1 MKKRIKVL
9 FLFVLLFV
17 PNIVLADADDTK
29 CSNVIDTL
37 DSYKVS
43 VSKLESIDC
52 ENAVITEDIKE
63 CNKNSLNRSLSLSKL
78 MQYNDSMPE
87 CINSEIENIIK
98 ENENSCTGVF
108 DSSLKKL
115 TNNYLKIFYI
125 IAPFLLII
133 FGSVDLF
140 KILAMTSTEMANK
153 SKKDLR
159 KRVIAFVLL
168 YLTPMMVNFIISLNG
183 SDYNLSGNAYVCK
196 NNVYYEKGEAKYIG
210 LAQVSQRFLSNINI
224 NSLTGKG
231 SSSIPIGAWHN
242 DWFQGDERWGSIM
255 YGSDT
260 MAESACGS
268 LATSIV
274 CAHYK
279 NDDSPSSYCYP
290 PNTAKELESKGYV
303 TYRSSYGIVLFFN
316 EWHKDVG
323 VKVSNPVYLDDAN
336 FQSMPL
342 DELDAVLAR
351 GGACIADYEHFVKY
365 DGRSVWT
372 NGGHYITIIAGN
384 QRDGYRV
391 ADSNGFHE
399 TGGGGIS
406 EWAPYR
412 EHVFEAK
419 YIAYPW
425 YYYFIEK
432 VN

>member
-1 MKKRIKVL
+1 MKKRIKVI
-9 FLFVLLFV
+9 FLFVLLLL
-17 PNIVLADADDTK
+17 PNVVLAEEKDTS
-29 CSNVIDTL
+29 CSKVIQTL
-37 DSYKVS
+37 DDYKVA

-52 ENAVITEDIKE
+52 NNAVNTADIKE
-63 CNKNSLNRSLSLSKL
+63 CNKNSLNRSYSLSKL
-78 MQYNDSMPE
+78 LQYSEDYPD
-87 CINSEIENIIK
+87 CTTSEIEKIID
-98 ENENSCTGVF
+98 ENGSSCSGVF
-108 DSSLKKL
+108 DSSLKKV
-115 TNNYLKIFYI
+115 TNNYLRIFYI

-140 KILAMTSTEMANK
+140 KILAMTSAEMANK
-153 SKKDLR
+153 AKKDLI

-168 YLTPMMVNFIISLNG
+168 YLTPTIVNFIISLNG
-183 SDYNLSGNAYVCK
+183 SEYNLKGNNYVCK
-196 NNVYYEKGEAKYIG
+196 NTVYYEKSEAKYMTLGQI
-210 LAQVSQRFLSNINI
+210 SQRFLSNIDI
-224 NSLTGKG
+224 NSFNRSS
-231 SSSIPIGAWHN
+231 SSSIPVGEWHN
-242 DWFQGDERWGSIM
+242 DWFQGDSRWGSIS
-255 YGSDT
+255 YGGET
-260 MAESACGS
+260 MASSACGS

-303 TYRSSYGIVLFFN
+303 TFRSSYGIPLFFN

-323 VKVSNPVYLDDAN
+323 VKVSNPVYLKDEN
-336 FQSMPL
+336 FESMPL

-391 ADSNGFHE
+391 ADSNGYHD
-399 TGGGGIS
+399 TGGAGIS